1 MSRRALVSFFALV
14 LLVFVVLLSG
24 MSLWQGHTRLDLS
37 ENRLHTLS
45 EGSKELL
52 GSLESAVSIE
62 VYFSDQASQDLPAI
76 RFFARRVQGLL
87 EEMSRLSKG
96 ALTIEWLD
104 PEPFSEVEDE
114 ALLAGLTGL
123 PIGPSQEPVYFGVVI
138 NADNGEQATLPFLS
152 PQREHVLEYELLQR
166 IDRVQR
172 MGQPR
177 IALIT
182 DVPIQSWVVY
192 EQMASR
198 YELIEV
204 PVTAEQLPSEVDLV
218 LMIQPAILTD
228 ALTDA
233 LKDAIDRKQRFLVFI
248 DPLIQTLPQAP
259 AADAK
264 VFDVLGTLGVTMR
277 TDEFVADAS
286 LGLQV
291 TLEANA
297 PPIRHPAILGLTARA
312 LAFDDVI
319 TGDLEAIN
327 VATVGHLEALS
338 DADHGS
344 SALWVATGQS
354 ARLPVARL
362 LSDQPVERV
371 TSELLNEI
379 PSMGGD
385 SVMALRVHQPTD
397 AVVVADVDF
406 LADRY
411 WVSRQ
416 NFLGTEL
423 MESFASNGAFVLNA
437 IDNLIG
443 DPSLIAIR
451 SRERSL
457 RPFDLVDELRR
468 SAEVRLL
475 ETEQRLE
482 AELAEADE
490 KLSALRL
497 EAPEEM
503 TEAQRAEL
511 SAFIESR
518 LELRQEL
525 RRVRRN
531 LDQEIDQ
538 LGRQLTWVNILLM
551 PLLVALLGLGLRWHR
566 GRSNIHHY

>member
-1 MSRRALVSFFALV
+1 MSRRALFSVFGLSLLAFVLV
-14 LLVFVVLLSG
+14 LAGLNAWPG
-24 MSLWQGHTRLDLS
+24 QTRIDLT
-37 ENRLHTLS
+37 ENKLHTLG
-45 EGSKELL
+45 EGSKQLL
-52 GSLESAVSIE
+52 SALESPVSIQ
-62 VYFSDQASQDLPAI
+62 VYFSDQASKDLPAI
-76 RFFARRVQGLL
+76 RFFARRVEGLL
-87 EEMSRLSKG
+87 EEMSRVSKG
-96 ALTIEWLD
+96 SLTVDWLD

-123 PIGPSQEPVYFGVVI
+123 PIGPSQERVYFGVAI
-138 NADNGEQATLPFLS
+138 EASNGEQVVLPFLS
-152 PQREHVLEYELLQR
+152 PQREHVLEYELLKR

-172 MGQPR
+172 AGQPR
-177 IALIT
+177 IAVVT
-182 DVPIQSWVVY
+182 DLPIQSWVIY

-204 PVTAEQLPSEVDLV
+204 PATAKQLPSEVDLI
-218 LMIQPAILTD
+218 LIIQPSMITEELANVLE
-228 ALTDA
+228 A
-233 LKDAIDRKQRFLVFI
+233 AIDRGQRFLVFI

-259 AADAK
+259 ALDPK
-264 VFDVLGTLGVTMR
+264 VFDVLEKLGVVMQAN
-277 TDEFVADAS
+277 EFVADAS

-297 PPIRHPAILGLTARA
+297 APIRHPAILGLSGRA

-319 TGDLEAIN
+319 TSDLEAIN
-327 VATVGHLEALS
+327 VATVGHLETLS
-338 DADHGS
+338 DINNES
-344 SALWVATGQS
+344 SALWVASGQS
-354 ARLPVARL
+354 ARFPVTRL
-362 LSDQPVERV
+362 LSEQPVEAM
-371 TSELLNEI
+371 TADLLNEL

-385 SVMALRVHQPTD
+385 SLMALRIRQPTD

-406 LADRY
+406 MADRY

-423 MESFASNGAFVLNA
+423 MENFASNGAFVLNA

-475 ETEQRLE
+475 DTEQRLE
-482 AELAEADE
+482 AALAEADE
-490 KLSALRL
+490 QLSALRS
-497 EAPEEM
+497 ESPEDM
-503 TEAQRAEL
+503 SEAQRAEL
-511 SAFIESR
+511 SAFIEAR
-518 LELRQEL
+518 LELRQDL

-538 LGRQLTWVNILLM
+538 LGRRLTWVNILLM
-551 PLLVALLGLGLRWHR
+551 PFLVAIFGLGLRWQQ
-566 GRSNIHHY
+566 GRARTQR

>member
-1 MSRRALVSFFALV
+1 MSRYALVSFFALV
-14 LLVFVVLLSG
+14 LLAFVLLLAG
-24 MSLWQGHTRLDLS
+24 MSLWQGHTRLDLT

-62 VYFSDQASQDLPAI
+62 VYFSDQASQGLPAI

-182 DVPIQSWVVY
+182 DLPIQSWVVY

-228 ALTDA
+228 ALTSA

-264 VFDVLGTLGVTMR
+264 VFDVLGALGVTMR

-338 DADHGS
+338 DAAHGS

-457 RPFDLVDELRR
+457 RPFVLVDELRR

-482 AELAEADE
+482 AELAEADK

-566 GRSNIHHY
+566 GRSNIHRY